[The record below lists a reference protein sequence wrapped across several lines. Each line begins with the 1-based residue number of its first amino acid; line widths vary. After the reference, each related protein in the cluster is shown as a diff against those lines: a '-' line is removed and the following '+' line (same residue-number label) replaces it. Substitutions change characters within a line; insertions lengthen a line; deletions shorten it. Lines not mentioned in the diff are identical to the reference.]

1 MDLRVFLVEDL
12 RSMRTLM
19 GELFSAI
26 GGLRLVGGAATE
38 AEAKLWLS
46 DNPAGWDLMIV
57 DLILDEGSGIE
68 VLREAGRRAP
78 ASRVVVFSSFATPGI
93 RAHCLALGADAVF
106 DKVDTAAFVS
116 WLDEEVR
123 RRDPPGPAP

>member
-1 MDLRVFLVEDL
+1 MELRVFLVEDL

-26 GGLRLVGGAATE
+26 GGVRLVGSAATE

-46 DNPAGWDLMIV
+46 DNTAGWDLMIV

-68 VLREAGRRAP
+68 VLREAKQQAP
-78 ASRVVVFSSFATPGI
+78 ATRAVVFSSFATPGI

-106 DKVDTAAFVS
+106 DKVDTASFVS
-116 WLDEEVR
+116 WLDEEVHR
-123 RRDPPGPAP
+123 LDRPAPSA

>member
-1 MDLRVFLVEDL
+1 MELRVFLVEDL
-12 RSMRTLM
+12 RSIRTLM

-26 GGLRLVGGAATE
+26 GGVRLVGGASTE

-46 DNPAGWDLMIV
+46 DHAGSWDLTIV

-68 VLREAGRRAP
+68 VLRFAKRQSP
-78 ASRVVVFSSFATPGI
+78 AARVVVFSSFATPGI
-93 RAHCLALGADAVF
+93 RAHCLSLGADAVF

-116 WLDEEVR
+116 WLDEEAQR
-123 RRDPPGPAP
+123 LKPRNPAP

>member
-12 RSMRTLM
+12 RSMRPLM

-46 DNPAGWDLMIV
+46 DNAGWDLMIV

-68 VLREAGRRAP
+68 VLREAKRRAP

-93 RAHCLALGADAVF
+93 RSHCLSLGADAVF

-116 WLDEEVR
+116 WLDEEVHR
-123 RRDPPGPAP
+123 LAARGPAP